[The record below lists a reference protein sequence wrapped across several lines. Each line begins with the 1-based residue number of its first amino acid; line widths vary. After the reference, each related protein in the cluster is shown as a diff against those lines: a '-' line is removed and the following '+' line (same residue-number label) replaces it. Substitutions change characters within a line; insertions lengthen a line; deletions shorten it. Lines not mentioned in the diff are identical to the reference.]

1 MTEQRGTLGTFAGV
15 FTPSILTILGI
26 ILFLR
31 LGFVVGDAGLRNALI
46 IIGVATS
53 VSVLTS
59 ISLAAIATNIE
70 VRGGGDY
77 YLISRT
83 LGVEFGGAIGI
94 VLFLAQSVSVAF
106 YAIGFGEAVAG
117 MAGWDASWGAQAIA
131 AAAVLGLFGFAWA
144 GADVA
149 SRFQFVVMALLG
161 AALVSFFAGAVGS
174 FSESAASSVMSP
186 SRGGLGFWAVFAI
199 FFPAVTGF
207 TQGVSMS
214 GDLRSPGRSLPLGT
228 FAAVGISTV
237 VYLAAAVL
245 LAGTARREL
254 LVGDSR
260 VMATVA
266 AFGPL
271 IDVGVI
277 AATLSSAMASFLGA
291 PRILQSLAA
300 DRVFPML
307 RVFAAGHGP
316 TRNPRRG
323 VLLSLGIALVTV
335 ALGSLDVVAPIVSM
349 FFLISYGLLN
359 YATYYEAHASSPSF
373 RPRFRFFHQRAS
385 LAGALLCL
393 GVMIAINPTAGA
405 GAVVVVYGI
414 YQYLGRRE
422 QVERWSD
429 VSRSHFFQ
437 RAKES
442 IRAMTGEVEHPRNW
456 RPQLL
461 AFSADPDRRA
471 RLLTFATWLE
481 GGSGLT
487 AVAQI
492 VPGEGVVARRDR
504 DRAQAALEEQIDE
517 LDLDVHALT
526 VLAPDP
532 LDALVVVV
540 QSFGIGPM
548 RANTAIFGFPE
559 DEEPA
564 RLEAYGAALR
574 SVARLGVGVVSVS
587 SRRPQWEMLE
597 DVPAGKRV
605 VDVWWKDDDSGRL
618 ALLMGYLTTRT
629 RDWGRAR
636 LRVLAAVEGGTDED
650 AVAAEVRT
658 RLDEARIPASVVVV
672 PDPDPGRL
680 VDASAGSGLVLFPMH
695 LTENRLHEDIA
706 GAELA
711 GLLDRLPLVA
721 GVMAGGTVDLTAG
734 PESGPHAEL
743 VAAEERADAAAERL
757 RTLERQQ
764 DRLESELAR
773 LRVAAAEWPQ
783 YQSDIAAAEK
793 RGAVLARRIAKAR
806 ARLESARAEA
816 VQWRDRLR

>member
-46 IIGVATS
+46 IIGIATA
-53 VSVLTS
+53 VSALTS

-106 YAIGFGEAVAG
+106 YAIGFGEAVTG
-117 MAGWDASWGAQAIA
+117 MAGWEASWGAQAIA

-161 AALVSFFAGAVGS
+161 AALVSFFAGALGS
-174 FSESAASSVMSP
+174 FSGSAASSLMSP
-186 SRGGLGFWAVFAI
+186 SGDGLGFWAVFAI

-237 VYLAAAVL
+237 VYIAAAVL
-245 LAGTARREL
+245 LAGTAGREVL
-254 LVGDSR
+254 TGDAR
-260 VMATVA
+260 AMATVA
-266 AFGPL
+266 AVGPL

-291 PRILQSLAA
+291 PRILQSLAS

-316 TRNPRRG
+316 TRNPRLG
-323 VLLSLGIALVTV
+323 VLLSLAIALATI
-335 ALGSLDVVAPIVSM
+335 ALGSLDVIAPVVSM

-393 GVMIAINPTAGA
+393 GAMLAINPTAGA
-405 GAVVVVYGI
+405 GAALVMYVI

-429 VSRSHFFQ
+429 VSRAHFFQ

-461 AFSADPDRRA
+461 AFSADPERRA

-492 VPGEGVVARRDR
+492 VPGEGLIARRDR
-504 DRAQAALEEQIDE
+504 DRAHQELEEQIDD
-517 LDLDVHALT
+517 LDLDVHAVT

-532 LDALVVVV
+532 LGALVVVV

-559 DEEPA
+559 DA
-564 RLEAYGAALR
+564 DASRLEAYGSAVR
-574 SVARLGVGVVSVS
+574 SVARLGVGVISVS
-587 SRRPQWEMLE
+587 SRRPQWEALDE
-597 DVPAGKRV
+597 IPAGKRV

-629 RDWGRAR
+629 REWGRAR
-636 LRVLAAVEGGTDED
+636 LRVLAPVEGGTDED
-650 AVAAEVRT
+650 AFAAEVRA
-658 RLDEARIPASVVVV
+658 RLDEARIPASVVIV
-672 PDPDPGRL
+672 PDPDPER
-680 VDASAGSGLVLFPMH
+680 VVAASAGSGIVLFPMQ
-695 LTENRLHEDIA
+695 LRENRLHEDVA

-711 GLLDRLPLVA
+711 GLLDRLPLAA
-721 GVMAGGTVDLTAG
+721 GVMAGGPIDLTAG
-734 PESGPHAEL
+734 PESGPHSEL
-743 VAAEERADAAAERL
+743 LAAEQRADDAAERL
-757 RTLERQQ
+757 RRLERQD
-764 DRLESELAR
+764 DRLDAELSR
-773 LRVAAAEWPQ
+773 LRAAAAQWPQ

-793 RGAVLARRIAKAR
+793 RRAALARRIVKAR
-806 ARLESARAEA
+806 ARLETARAEVA
-816 VQWRDRLR
+816 QWHDRLR